1 MNLNNI
7 REGEL
12 KEVFDALEEA
22 FVSKHVNF
30 YLIGA
35 LAKDVWYSM
44 SDKVMRTTR
53 DVDFA
58 LMISNKADYE
68 EVRTYLADIK
78 GFQYQKS
85 NEFILV
91 SSSVVEIDILPL
103 VQWNQ

>member
-44 SDKVMRTTR
+44 GDKIMRTTK

-58 LMISNKADYE
+58 VMISNKADYE
-68 EVRTYLADIK
+68 EVRTYLANK
-78 GFQYQKS
+78 KVFNTKKAMSLY
-85 NEFILV
+85 
-91 SSSVVEIDILPL
+91 
-103 VQWNQ
+103 